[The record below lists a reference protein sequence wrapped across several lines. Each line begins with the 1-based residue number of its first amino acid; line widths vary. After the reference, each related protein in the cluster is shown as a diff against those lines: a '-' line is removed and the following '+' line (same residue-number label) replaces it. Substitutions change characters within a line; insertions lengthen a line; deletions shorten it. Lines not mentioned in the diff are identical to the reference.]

1 MSTPREFSL
10 VGRNIYIDKVRSR
23 NRVGMIV
30 DKECKKDI
38 MDAKRL
44 GNRIIVQKFVVD
56 QDTFNVISA
65 YTS

>member
-1 MSTPREFSL
+1 
-10 VGRNIYIDKVRSR
+10 
-23 NRVGMIV
+23 MIV

-38 MDAKRL
+38 MDAKIL